1 MCVIADRT
9 VLASTADSPGLHTA
23 KEMNE
28 VSDSLA
34 APAAAVDAVD
44 EPIPHPPSVAP
55 SVEVS
60 STEVLITE
68 QEVVFSTAVARL
80 VTIMRRMLAT
90 SMDASRPR
98 RQYYPKR
105 YELLANSLMASEM
118 ERL

>member
-1 MCVIADRT
+1 M
-9 VLASTADSPGLHTA
+9 
-23 KEMNE
+23 
-28 VSDSLA
+28 SDSLA
-34 APAAAVDAVD
+34 APATAVDAVD
-44 EPIPHPPSVAP
+44 EPVPQPP

-80 VTIMRRMLAT
+80 VTVMRRMLAT

-98 RQYYPKR
+98 RQYYSKR
-105 YELLANSLMASEM
+105 YEFLANSLMASEM